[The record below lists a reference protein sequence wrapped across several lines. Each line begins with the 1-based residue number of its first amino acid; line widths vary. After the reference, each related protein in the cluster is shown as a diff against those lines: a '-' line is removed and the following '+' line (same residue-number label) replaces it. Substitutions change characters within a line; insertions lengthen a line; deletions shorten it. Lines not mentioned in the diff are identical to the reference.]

1 MYINQWVMN
10 FQALQSTENRMY
22 PSSRPRG
29 QLALI
34 LYCEKLFLSI
44 QALLLRVHR
53 QGLHD
58 TVVNQR

>member
-1 MYINQWVMN
+1 MN

-29 QLALI
+29 QVALI
-34 LYCEKLFLSI
+34 LHCEKLFLSV
-44 QALLLRVHR
+44 QKLLLSAHR

>member
-1 MYINQWVMN
+1 MN

-22 PSSRPRG
+22 HSSRPRG
-29 QLALI
+29 HVALI
-34 LYCEKLFLSI
+34 LHCEKLFLSI